1 MTCLVDVVVVVVVV
15 ESGSLEVCSFSRGRI
30 RDASV
35 AGELRRGRVERE
47 RVVARR
53 RWLQKRQCW
62 VWIGRVCVDIL
73 GVWWRVVVE
82 RVIDESRS
90 RVVNRG

>member
-1 MTCLVDVVVVVVVV
+1 MTWLVEGVVVV
-15 ESGSLEVCSFSRGRI
+15 ESGSEVCSFSNGRI

-35 AGELRRGRVERE
+35 AGAERRGRVVRE

-73 GVWWRVVVE
+73 VFGGGWYDCR
-82 RVIDESRS
+82 D
-90 RVVNRG
+90 